1 MRFFGIVGTPLLLNG
16 AGGGGG
22 STFQKLSQLVGY
34 KIVLLERG
42 DKPEKGGLM

>member
-16 AGGGGG
+16 AGGG
-22 STFQKLSQLVGY
+22 STFQKLSHLVGY